1 MSNFQDKKDQFTSTK
16 KNSRPLVIGI
26 VLIVLVAA
34 AAAVVFFMN
43 KGTSD
48 KINYYGEPVA
58 EARSYIG
65 QVISM
70 TTITPEVKEDK
81 VIFPLE
87 EVDSN
92 NIVYFELEN
101 DQNELVPIMAY
112 LTPSGRLFVGSS
124 MCEPCR
130 GRKFSLAGETLVCD
144 TCKTTYNIE
153 THEFLS
159 GAAICG
165 KLPPINMNPVIED
178 ENIVFDYNEVL
189 QWRIRE

>member
-1 MSNFQDKKDQFTSTK
+1 MNDYQNKKEQFTSTK
-16 KNSRPLVIGI
+16 KNSYPIIIGI
-26 VLIVLVAA
+26 VIVLLVAA
-34 AAAVVFFMN
+34 GVIIFFMN
-43 KGTSD
+43 RSTSD
-48 KINYYGEPVA
+48 ETNYYGEPVA
-58 EARSYIG
+58 ESRSYIG

-70 TTITPEVKEDK
+70 TSITPEVKEDK

-101 DQNELVPIMAY
+101 DQGELVPIMAY
-112 LTPSGRLFVGSS
+112 LTPTGRLFVGSS

-130 GRKFSLAGETLVCD
+130 GQKFSLAGETLVCD

-159 GAAICG
+159 GAAVCG
-165 KLPPINMNPVIED
+165 ELPPVNMNPVIENG
-178 ENIVFDYNEVL
+178 NIVFDYSEVL